1 MPRTKNVV
9 IIVLVAILTL
19 CVLAGLVWVN
29 TLYVQNHPGEKDF
42 LVPWLAARTFLQYGN
57 NPYEDPATQRAQI
70 TYYGRLAA
78 PGEDPLRLSIPFPIE
93 LFYLPFAM
101 ITDYALARGIWMTLL
116 EMALIGFGIL
126 SMQVTN
132 WKPVRSITVLALILS
147 VFWVY
152 GFMALELSSAV
163 IFTGIAMAGF
173 MLAMREQ
180 QDELAGALLVIPF
193 FKPNIFI
200 LFIVF
205 IFWWVIYHRRWR
217 IIAGFLMTTVIL
229 LGLAFFL
236 LSNWFMPFLGGV
248 ISHINYNPGLTPG
261 LIFGSWWPFV
271 GPRLG
276 WLLTAVLAIVI
287 FIEWRAVRNQEYKH
301 FLWTACLTLAV
312 TPLIGIPVT
321 PSDEMVMLLPMIL
334 FIAILDERWLRS
346 RKGSMAWL
354 VIIILL
360 AGFWLVV
367 FGLAKAGN
375 SVHTNETLMLS
386 LPVILMI
393 GLYWMR
399 WWAVRPPRTW
409 SDTLQ

>member
-1 MPRTKNVV
+1 MPRTKNILVIALVV
-9 IIVLVAILTL
+9 
-19 CVLAGLVWVN
+19 VLALCILGGLVWVN
-29 TLYVQNHPGEKDF
+29 TLYVHNHPGEKDF

-70 TYYGRLAA
+70 TYYGRLAG

-116 EMALIGFGIL
+116 EMALVGFGFL

-132 WKPVRSITVLALILS
+132 WKPVRSITVLTLIFS

-152 GFMALELSSAV
+152 GFKALESNAPV
-163 IFTGIAMAGF
+163 IFAGIAMAGF
-173 MLAMREQ
+173 LLALREQ
-180 QDELAGALLVIPF
+180 RDELAGAMLVIPF
-193 FKPNIFI
+193 FKINIFYLLI
-200 LFIVF
+200 LF

-217 IIAGFLMTTVIL
+217 ILAGFLMTMVIL
-229 LGLAFFL
+229 LALAFFL

-248 ISHINYNPGLTPG
+248 ISHINFNPGLTPG

-271 GPRLG
+271 GPRLA

-287 FIEWRAVRNQEYKH
+287 FIEWRAVRNQEYNH
-301 FLWTACLTLAV
+301 FIWTACLTLAV

-321 PSDEMVMLLPMIL
+321 PLDEMVMLLPLIL
-334 FIAILDERWLRS
+334 FIAVLDERWLRQ
-346 RKGSMAWL
+346 RNGGL
-354 VIIILL
+354 GGLLILILL
-360 AGFWLVV
+360 AGYWFVV
-367 FGLAKAGN
+367 AGLAKAGN
-375 SVHTNETLMLS
+375 SAHTNETLMLS
-386 LPVILMI
+386 LPIILMI
-393 GLYWMR
+393 GLFWMR